1 MFRLRQLLTLTRLTA
16 VEAIRQ
22 PICLLLAASCI
33 LFIAASPLTV
43 VHKFGEDGKFARDSS
58 LAFHFV
64 FGLLIAGYS
73 AGSSL
78 AREFR
83 TGTASAVLS
92 KPVSRTTLLLAK
104 FFGIAC
110 VIILFSA
117 CVLPA
122 TLLSERIDEKFCM
135 ESDMTGYIT
144 DWHTGILLVAAPF
157 AALLFAGIVNYTSH
171 RPFGSTAFIF
181 LLLCVLTVFVMSGFF
196 DRLGRFAP
204 FDFRVQWRILP
215 AGILITLALLVLSA
229 IAVSLSTRLGT
240 GSTLTVSAGIFM
252 VGLMSDYLFGR
263 HAAVSAVSAFL
274 YRIVPNWQHFWA
286 SDALSGGGRIP
297 WHYLLHATVY
307 AAAYCAGIL
316 CLGMLSFRHTEVK

>member
-1 MFRLRQLLTLTRLTA
+1 MFRLRQLLTLTRLTT

-33 LFIAASPLTV
+33 LSIAATPLMV
-43 VHKFGEDGKFARDSS
+43 IHKFGEDGKFARDAA
-58 LAFHFV
+58 LAFYFV
-64 FGLLIAGYS
+64 FGLLISGYS

-83 TGTASAVLS
+83 TGTASSILS
-92 KPVSRTTLLLAK
+92 KPVSRETFLLAK
-104 FFGIAC
+104 FIGIAC

-122 TLLSERIDEKFCM
+122 AMLSERVDEKFCIGPG
-135 ESDMTGYIT
+135 MTGYVT
-144 DWHTGILLVAAPF
+144 DLHTGVMLVAAPF
-157 AALLFAGIVNYTSH
+157 AALLLAGIVNYAFH

-181 LLLCVLTVFVMSGFF
+181 LLCCVLAVFVISGFF
-196 DRLGRFAP
+196 DRLGRLAP
-204 FDFRVQWRILP
+204 YDFRVQWRILP
-215 AGILITLALLVLSA
+215 AGLLITLALLVLCA

-240 GSTLTVSAGIFM
+240 VATLAACTGIFLA
-252 VGLMSDYLFGR
+252 GLASDYLLGR
-263 HAAVSAVSAFL
+263 HTQDSALAGIL

-297 WHYLLHATVY
+297 WHYVRQATVY
-307 AAAYCAGIL
+307 ATAYCSGVL
-316 CLGMLSFRHTEVK
+316 CLGILSFRHTEVR